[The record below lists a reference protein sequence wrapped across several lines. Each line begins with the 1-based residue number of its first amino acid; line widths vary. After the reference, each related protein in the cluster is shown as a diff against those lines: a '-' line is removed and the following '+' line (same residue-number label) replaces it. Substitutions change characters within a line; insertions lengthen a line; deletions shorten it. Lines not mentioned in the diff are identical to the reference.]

1 MSTSFTVTNH
11 KAFGWRVSQCH
22 LTKGHKYTVSVAAD
36 MPKGQVQNLTLFT
49 KGRVVGVN
57 KDGVTPT
64 LVPVRTAGY
73 TNLDLPVVPAGSYEY
88 EAHEESEWWCI
99 DYVHN
104 RKQLPDA
111 KVFSLAAGGAAALPV
126 GTKLLL
132 CAGSV
137 VVNGAQYSA
146 PKVFDLASGD
156 VVVSAEDQCYG
167 FTFTKVR

>member
-11 KAFGWRVSQCH
+11 KAFGWRVSQCC
-22 LTKGHKYTVSVAAD
+22 LAKGNKYTANVVAD
-36 MPKGQVQNLTLFT
+36 IPRSQVQTITLFT

-111 KVFSLAAGGAAALPV
+111 KVFSLAAGGTAALPV

-156 VVVSAEDQCYG
+156 VVVTAEDQCYG